1 MTARLPAL
9 DGLRA
14 VAALLVVVTHAAY
27 LSGFT
32 VNGGLVGRLAGR
44 GDFGVAIF
52 FALSGFLLHFRLASD
67 ARDGRTDIRA
77 YAVRRAARVLPA
89 YWVTLAVV
97 LAVVQP
103 PVRTALAQ
111 ALTVQTYLPGTD
123 LDAFSQSWSIPTEL
137 SFYVVLPL
145 VVWLLERARRRDPDL
160 PVLLLVAS
168 AVIATVALA
177 FVPVGTVGE
186 DLVIERWLPA
196 RWPNFAVGMVLAELL
211 LRRGSRLAR
220 AARRLGRDSAGC
232 LALAVAALLLATTP
246 VAGLLT
252 LGPASGVQLSVR
264 LALSTAVAGLLLAP
278 LVLGRED
285 DSYSAALASRP
296 ARGVGTVSYGLFL
309 WHLPVFA
316 GLYAFT
322 GAQVFAGGIVP
333 LLAVG
338 LPISLLMA
346 WLSHVVVERPAM
358 RWAARRVPH
367 RPAPL
372 PR

>member
-1 MTARLPAL
+1 MTTRRPAL

-14 VAALLVVVTHAAY
+14 VAALLVVITHAAY

-32 VNGGLVGRLAGR
+32 VNGGLLGRLAGR

-52 FALSGFLLHFRLASD
+52 FALSGFLLHVHLVSD
-67 ARDGRTDIRA
+67 ARDGRTDVRA
-77 YAVRRAARVLPA
+77 YAVRRGARVLPA

-111 ALTVQTYLPGTD
+111 ALAVQTYLPGTD

-137 SFYVVLPL
+137 SFYIVLPL
-145 VVWLLERARRRDPDL
+145 VVWLLEKARRRDPDL

-168 AVIATVALA
+168 AVVATIALA
-177 FVPVGTVGE
+177 FVTVGQVGE

-196 RWPNFAVGMVLAELL
+196 RWPNFAVGMVLAELV
-211 LRRGSRLAR
+211 LRPESRFAR
-220 AARRLGRDSAGC
+220 AGRRLGRDSAGC
-232 LALAVAALLLATTP
+232 LVLAAAALLLATTP
-246 VAGLLT
+246 IAGLLT
-252 LGPASGVQLSVR
+252 LGPVSGGQLSVR

-278 LVLGRED
+278 LVLGRD
-285 DSYSAALASRP
+285 DDAYGAALGSRP
-296 ARGVGTVSYGLFL
+296 ARNVGIVSYGLFL

-316 GLYAFT
+316 GLYALTRAQAFT
-322 GAQVFAGGIVP
+322 GGIVP

-338 LPISLLMA
+338 LPISLLLA

-358 RWAARRVPH
+358 RWAAGRVPH

>member
-1 MTARLPAL
+1 MTTRRPAL

-52 FALSGFLLHFRLASD
+52 FALSGFLLHFRLVSD
-67 ARDGRTDIRA
+67 ARDGRSDVRA

-111 ALTVQTYLPGTD
+111 ALAVQTYVPGTD

-137 SFYVVLPL
+137 SFYVVLPF
-145 VVWLLERARRRDPDL
+145 VGWLLERARRRDPDL

-168 AVIATVALA
+168 AVAATVALA
-177 FVPVGTVGE
+177 FVTVGTVGE

-211 LRRGSRLAR
+211 LRPESRLAR
-220 AARRLGRDSAGC
+220 AGRRLARDSAGC

-246 VAGLLT
+246 IAGLLT
-252 LGPASGVQLSVR
+252 LGPASGVQLSMR

-278 LVLGRED
+278 LVLGRD
-285 DSYSAALASRP
+285 DTYSAALASRP
-296 ARGVGTVSYGLFL
+296 ARSVGVVSYGLFL

-316 GLYAFT
+316 GIYAFT
-322 GAQVFAGGIVP
+322 GAEVFAGGIVP

-338 LPISLLMA
+338 LPISLLVA
-346 WLSHVVVERPAM
+346 WLSHVAVERPAM